1 MIKLLKEYVRLL
13 FEVSEE
19 EYLLSLES
27 GSQVENE
34 LAKHGIVPIKRPQH
48 IKQQNS
54 KSYSSLLGRGDYT
67 FAFEVL
73 YKGKRAVAKV
83 TDSEKDIDNVL
94 ALDALREQLPADVAK
109 HVLQVYA
116 YVDLPKIKRECVV
129 VEMLAPMPASLKH
142 EYWGGSELGGKDYDR
157 SKLRYDAL
165 VDKIDEF
172 LLTVLSVSNLRL
184 VLDKNELRGLRNR
197 IVNNKDFDALKPK
210 FLSTSIP
217 IETYLYKIFYKELS
231 SKQFSEKLKQ
241 KKYDVDQMAS
251 ALTDKFVDYMF
262 AYVTGDKVPVSL
274 RDKKQLD
281 LTKMHEDK
289 RVKSFVR
296 ALEYLRDKHG
306 VNWFDMH
313 KLNVMVRPS
322 TGDLVISDPGLFRM
336 PSRED

>member
-1 MIKLLKEYVRLL
+1 MIKTLKEYVKFL
-13 FEVSEE
+13 FETSEE

-27 GSQVENE
+27 GSMVENE
-34 LAKHGIVPIKRPQH
+34 LAQHGIVPIKHPQ
-48 IKQQNS
+48 NN
-54 KSYSSLLGRGDYT
+54 KSYSSLLGRGDYA

-109 HVLQVYA
+109 HILQMYA

-157 SKLRYDAL
+157 PKLRYDAL
-165 VDKIDEF
+165 FDKIDE
-172 LLTVLSVSNLRL
+172 LLLIVLSASNLKF
-184 VLDKNELRGLRNR
+184 VFDKNELRGLRNR
-197 IVNNKDFDALKPK
+197 VLGNENFTALKSRL
-210 FLSTSIP
+210 LSTDIP
-217 IETYLYKIFYKELS
+217 VDMYLYKIFYKELS

-241 KKYDVDQMAS
+241 KKYDIDHMSS
-251 ALTDKFVDYMF
+251 ALSERFIQYVF

-336 PSRED
+336 PSRD